1 MNQINQIDQTNQI
14 NPRPYPAEVRSPG
27 GSLMV
32 QLPRVAYFSMEIGL
46 ESGMPTYS
54 GGLGVLAGDT
64 IRSAADL
71 EVPMV
76 AVSLLHRR
84 GYFFQRLDAHGQ
96 QSEEPVAW
104 PVNDFAE
111 LIDGQATVDI
121 EGRTVHVRAW
131 KYCVTGESGHVV
143 PVYLLDTNVDENQ
156 PWDRTLT
163 DVLYGGDDHYRL
175 CQEMVL
181 GVGGFRLLRVLGYED
196 IRRFHM
202 NEGHAALLVLA
213 LGEEKLAKQNQ
224 SDAISHELIET
235 IREECVFTTHTPVP
249 AGHDKFHET
258 LARQVLGDR
267 WWAILKACGV
277 EETLNLTQLALR
289 GSLYVN
295 GVAMK
300 HGEVSH
306 SMFPGY
312 PIHSITNG
320 VHAVTW
326 TAPSFQKL
334 FDTHLPDWRRD
345 QLSLRYAVSISTSDI
360 WGAHVEAK
368 RTLVEHVNRES
379 NAGFDRDVL
388 TIGFARR
395 FAAYKRAGLIFQDL
409 DRLKKIAREAGA
421 MQIVFAGKAHPRDRD
436 GKDLIARI
444 HEMRDALQGVIA
456 VSYLTNYDMEVA
468 RMLCSG
474 VDVWLNTPL
483 PPMEASGTSGMKAAM
498 NGVPSL
504 SVLDG
509 WWIEGH
515 LEGVTGWSIGDR
527 VEACL
532 EPQPGMDAC
541 HAAEL
546 CRKLEEKVLPCF
558 YKDRERFIE
567 IMRHAIALNGAFFN
581 TQRMV
586 AQYLH
591 DAYRLGQTRMP
602 QSEGSKGQ

>member
-1 MNQINQIDQTNQI
+1 
-14 NPRPYPAEVRSPG
+14 
-27 GSLMV
+27 MV
-32 QLPRVAYFSMEIGL
+32 QPPGVAYFSMEIGL

-71 EVPMV
+71 DVPMV

-84 GYFFQRLDAHGQ
+84 GYFFQRVDAHGR

-111 LIDGQATVDI
+111 LIDEQATVDI
-121 EGRTVHVRAW
+121 EGRTVHLRAW
-131 KYCVTGESGHVV
+131 RYRVTGESGHVV
-143 PVYLLDTNVDENQ
+143 PVYLLDTDVSENQ

-175 CQEMVL
+175 CQEVVL
-181 GVGGFRLLRVLGYED
+181 GIGGLRMLRALGHQD
-196 IRRFHM
+196 ILRFHM

-213 LGEEKLAKQNQ
+213 LVEEKLALQGQ
-224 SDAISHELIET
+224 AESVPADLIDT
-235 IREECVFTTHTPVP
+235 VREQCVFTTHTPVP
-249 AGHDKFHET
+249 AGHDQFPEE
-258 LARQVLGDR
+258 LALQVLGDHR
-267 WWAILKACGV
+267 WARLKACGI
-277 EETLNLTQLALR
+277 EQRLNLTQLALR
-289 GSLYVN
+289 GSRYVN

-306 SMFPGY
+306 GMFPGY

-320 VHAVTW
+320 VHVATW

-345 QLSLRYAVSISTSDI
+345 QLSLRYAVGIPTSDI
-360 WGAHVEAK
+360 WAAHVEAK

-379 NAGFDRDVL
+379 NTGFDRDIL

-395 FAAYKRAGLIFQDL
+395 FAAYKRTGLIFQDL
-409 DRLKKIAREAGA
+409 DRLKKIVREAGPI
-421 MQIVFAGKAHPRDRD
+421 QIVFAGKAHPHDRD
-436 GKDLIARI
+436 GKDLIAHI

-468 RMLCSG
+468 KMLCAG

-532 EPQPGMDAC
+532 EPQPGMDTC

-546 CRKLEEKVLPCF
+546 YRKLEEKVLPCF

-591 DAYRLGQTRMP
+591 DAYRLGQAP
-602 QSEGSKGQ
+602 VQQSPGSA

>member
-1 MNQINQIDQTNQI
+1 MLQ
-14 NPRPYPAEVRSPG
+14 PP
-27 GSLMV
+27 L
-32 QLPRVAYFSMEIGL
+32 VAYFSMEIGL
-46 ESGMPTYS
+46 ESGMPTYA

-84 GYFFQRLDAHGQ
+84 GHFFQRLDAGGHQ
-96 QSEEPVAW
+96 TEEPVAW

-111 LIDGQATVDI
+111 LIDEQATVDFK
-121 EGRTVHVRAW
+121 GRTVHIRAW
-131 KYCVTGESGHVV
+131 RYRVTGESGYVV
-143 PVYLLDTNVDENQ
+143 PVYLLDTDVSENQ

-163 DVLYGGDDHYRL
+163 DVLYGGDDQYRL
-175 CQEMVL
+175 CQEVVL
-181 GVGGFRLLRVLGYED
+181 GIGGFRLLRALGYRD
-196 IRRFHM
+196 LLRFHM

-213 LGEEKLAKQNQ
+213 LAEEKLALQGQ
-224 SDAISHELIET
+224 SASMSADLIEAV
-235 IREECVFTTHTPVP
+235 REQCVFTTHTPVP
-249 AGHDKFHET
+249 AGHDQFPEE
-258 LARQVLGDR
+258 LARHVLGDHLCGL
-267 WWAILKACGV
+267 LKACSIGQ
-277 EETLNLTQLALR
+277 TLNLTQLALR
-289 GSLYVN
+289 GSRYIN

-326 TAPSFQKL
+326 TAPSLQKL

-345 QLSLRYAVSISTSDI
+345 QLSLRYAVGIPLEDI
-360 WGAHVEAK
+360 WAAHVESK
-368 RTLVEHVNRES
+368 RTFVEHVNRES

-395 FAAYKRAGLIFQDL
+395 FATYKRAGLIFQDL
-409 DRLKKIAREAGA
+409 DRLQKIVRTVGPI
-421 MQIVFAGKAHPRDRD
+421 QIVFAGKAHPHDRD
-436 GKDLIARI
+436 GKGMIVHI
-444 HEMRDALQGVIA
+444 HEMRDALQGVIP
-456 VSYLTNYDMEVA
+456 VSYLSNYDMDVA
-468 RMLCSG
+468 KLLCAG

-515 LEGVTGWSIGDR
+515 LEDVTGWSIGDR

-532 EPQPGMDAC
+532 EPQSGMDGY
-541 HAAEL
+541 HAVEL
-546 CRKLEEKVLPCF
+546 YRKLEERVLPCF
-558 YKDRERFIE
+558 YKDHDHFVE

-591 DAYRLGQTRMP
+591 DAYRLGQAPVT
-602 QSEGSKGQ
+602 QSPGSA

>member
-1 MNQINQIDQTNQI
+1 
-14 NPRPYPAEVRSPG
+14 
-27 GSLMV
+27 
-32 QLPRVAYFSMEIGL
+32 MEIGL

-84 GYFFQRLDAHGQ
+84 GYFFQRIDPHGQ
-96 QSEEPVAW
+96 QIEEAVAW
-104 PVNDFAE
+104 PVNDFVE
-111 LIDGQATVDI
+111 LIDEQTTVDI
-121 EGRTVHVRAW
+121 EERTVHVRAW
-131 KYCVTGESGHVV
+131 RYRVRGESGHVV
-143 PVYLLDTNVDENQ
+143 PVYLLDTDVSENQ

-175 CQEMVL
+175 CQEVVL
-181 GVGGFRLLRVLGYED
+181 GIGGLRLLRALGYRD
-196 IRRFHM
+196 ILRFHM

-213 LGEEKLAKQNQ
+213 LVEEKLAVQGQ
-224 SDAISHELIET
+224 AESVPDDLIDT
-235 IREECVFTTHTPVP
+235 VREQCVFTTHTPVP
-249 AGHDKFHET
+249 AGHDQFPEE
-258 LARQVLGDR
+258 LALRVMGDQR
-267 WWAILKACGV
+267 WARLKACGI
-277 EETLNLTQLALR
+277 EQRLNLTQLALR

-306 SMFPGY
+306 GMFPGY

-320 VHAVTW
+320 VHVATW

-345 QLSLRYAVSISTSDI
+345 QFSLRYAVGIPTSDI
-360 WGAHVEAK
+360 WAAHVEAK

-379 NAGFDRDVL
+379 NAGFDREVL

-409 DRLKKIAREAGA
+409 DRLKKIVREAGSI
-421 MQIVFAGKAHPRDRD
+421 QIVFAGKAHPHDRD
-436 GKDLIARI
+436 GKDLIAHI

-468 RMLCSG
+468 KMLCAG

-532 EPQPGMDAC
+532 EPQPGMDVC

-546 CRKLEEKVLPCF
+546 YRKLGEKVLPCF
-558 YKDRERFIE
+558 YKDRDRFIE

-591 DAYRLGQTRMP
+591 DAYRLGQAPMP
-602 QSEGSKGQ
+602 QNHGST

>member
-1 MNQINQIDQTNQI
+1 
-14 NPRPYPAEVRSPG
+14 
-27 GSLMV
+27 
-32 QLPRVAYFSMEIGL
+32 MEIGL
-46 ESGMPTYS
+46 ESGMPTYA

-71 EVPMV
+71 DVPMV
-76 AVSLLHRR
+76 AVSLLHRH
-84 GYFFQRLDAHGQ
+84 GYFFQRMDVQGR

-104 PVNDFAE
+104 PVDDFAE
-111 LIDGQATVDI
+111 PIDERTTIDI

-131 KYCVTGESGHVV
+131 RYRVTGESGHVV
-143 PVYLLDTNVDENQ
+143 PVYLLDTDVSENQ

-181 GVGGFRLLRVLGYED
+181 GVGGFRLLRALGYTD
-196 IRRFHM
+196 IRRFHL

-213 LGEEKLAKQNQ
+213 LGDEKLAFQNQ
-224 SDAISHELIET
+224 SNSVSNELIDT
-235 IREECVFTTHTPVP
+235 IREQCVFTTHTPVP
-249 AGHDKFHET
+249 AGHDKFPET
-258 LARQVLGDR
+258 LACRVLGDR
-267 WWAILKACGV
+267 WWAILKARGV
-277 EETLNLTQLALR
+277 GETLNLTQLALR

-326 TAPSFQKL
+326 TVPSFQAL

-345 QLSLRYAVSISTSDI
+345 QLSLRYAVSIPTSDI
-360 WGAHVEAK
+360 WTAHVQAK
-368 RTLVEHVNRES
+368 RTLVDYVNRES

-409 DRLKKIAREAGA
+409 ERLKKIAREAGPI
-421 MQIVFAGKAHPRDRD
+421 QIVFAGKAHPRDHD

-444 HEMRDALQGVIA
+444 HEMRDALQGVIR

-468 RMLCSG
+468 KMLCAG

-515 LEGVTGWSIGDR
+515 LEDVTGWSIGDR
-527 VEACL
+527 VEACM
-532 EPQPGMDAC
+532 EPQSGMDAC

-546 CRKLEEKVLPCF
+546 YRKLEKKVMPCF
-558 YKDRERFIE
+558 YKEHERFVE

-591 DAYRLGQTRMP
+591 NAYRLGPVSLSQR
-602 QSEGSKGQ
+602 QGSR